1 MSDLIKNRIEGLRE
15 QMKKVGVQAYYI
27 SGTDPHQSE
36 YMPLHWQNRPFISGF
51 TGSAGL
57 VAITLEKA
65 ALWTDSRYF
74 IQAEAELQGSG
85 IELMKQR
92 MPETPDPAK
101 WLADNLADGS
111 TVGTDYTCLSG
122 AEFEQLKKDL
132 NSNSLSIKNTWD
144 LLDELWTDRPAQP
157 TDEIFEHELQFA
169 GTKRTDKIEEVLN
182 FAEKNG
188 ANSTLLTALDD
199 IAWTFNLRGTDVSY
213 NPVFVSYGFI
223 SKDLNILFIDS
234 EKVNSSLKK
243 LLEEDGIELRDYDDF
258 FDFLSSLS
266 EDFVVMLDPQKTNQ
280 AVMEVIPSSIKIV
293 EQTSGP
299 TLLKAQKS
307 TFEVIHIRETMKKD
321 GVAMVEFLHWLDQ
334 SVGKETFTEYDVVE
348 TLNHFR
354 SKQNDFQGDSFYP
367 IVGLNANGAI
377 VHRSVTRETAAEIT
391 AEGMLLV
398 DSGGQ
403 YLGGTTDITRTIA
416 LSEPTERQKRDFT
429 LVLKGMIDLSMVQFP
444 SGTVGCQL
452 DSFAR
457 MPLWKNHLDYG
468 HGTGHGIG
476 YFLNVHEGPMSIR
489 KEFNEHTIKPGMV
502 ISNEPGLY
510 KEGEYGIRIEN
521 VIVCTEKDETDFG
534 RFLEFETLTL
544 CPIDLRLIEASLLSS
559 DELKWL
565 NDYHQRVFDELSPI
579 MDDELKEF
587 LRKQTEKIE

>member
-1 MSDLIKNRIEGLRE
+1 MSDSIKIRIERLRE
-15 QMKKVGVQAYYI
+15 QMKNVGVHAYYI

-36 YMPLHWQNRPFISGF
+36 YLPTYWQSRPFISGF

-57 VAITLEKA
+57 VVVTMEKA

-74 IQAEAELQGSG
+74 IQAEQELKGSG
-85 IELMKQR
+85 MELMKQR
-92 MPETPDPAK
+92 MPETPEPAQ
-101 WLADNLADGS
+101 WLADNLSSGS
-111 TVGTDYTCLSG
+111 IVGTDYACLSG
-122 AEFEQLKKDL
+122 AQFQQLKNDL
-132 NSNSLSIKNTWD
+132 GTNGLSIKNTGD
-144 LLDELWTDRPAQP
+144 LLGKFWEDRPALP
-157 TDEIFEHELQFA
+157 KAEIFEHELQFA
-169 GTKRTDKIEEVLN
+169 GTKRSDKIEEVLN

-199 IAWTFNLRGTDVSY
+199 IAWTFNLRGKDVSY
-213 NPVFVSYGFI
+213 NPVFVSYGFV
-223 SKDLNILFIDS
+223 SKGLNILFVDP
-234 EKVNSSLKK
+234 EKVPSELRPQ
-243 LLEEDGIELRDYDDF
+243 LQEDEIELRDYHDF

-266 EDFVVMLDPQKTNQ
+266 DDFVVMLDPQKTNQ
-280 AVMEVIPSSIKIV
+280 AALEILPSSTKVV

-299 TLLKAQKS
+299 ALLKAQKS
-307 TFEVIHIRETMKKD
+307 TFEIIHIRETMKKD
-321 GVAMVEFLHWLDQ
+321 GVAMVEFLYWLDQ
-334 SVGKETFTEYDVVE
+334 SLGKATFTEYDVVE
-348 TLNHFR
+348 KLNYFR
-354 SKQNDFQGDSFYP
+354 SKQRDFQGDSFYP
-367 IVGLNANGAI
+367 IVGLNENGAI
-377 VHRSVTRETAAEIT
+377 VHRSVTREAAADIK

-416 LSEPTERQKRDFT
+416 LSEPTERQKHDFT

-444 SGTVGCQL
+444 AGTVGCQL

-510 KEGEYGIRIEN
+510 KEGEYGIRVEN
-521 VIVCTEKDETDFG
+521 VIVCMEKDETDFG
-534 RFLEFETLTL
+534 RFMEFETLTL
-544 CPIDLRLIEASLLSS
+544 CPIDLRLIEPSLLSS

-565 NDYHQRVFDELSPI
+565 NDYHQRVFDELSPM

-587 LRKQTEKIE
+587 LRKQTQKID